1 MANTD
6 RPEGFRPHG
15 PVLRA
20 RKYIAGAA
28 VYPGDLV
35 HLEDDGKVDPAA
47 ASEGVIGVA
56 LTYASG
62 DLEEVIV
69 SDHPD
74 QIYIV
79 QADDG
84 GTTDVTAQTAVGLNF
99 PIVAASPST
108 AYKLSRQELDGSE
121 GATTA
126 ALPLRLLG
134 LADLPNNAW
143 GNFAKVLVMINN
155 NQLTNYNVGAEGL

>member
-1 MANTD
+1 MANVD

-20 RKYIAGAA
+20 NKYIAGAEIF
-28 VYPGDLV
+28 PGDLV
-35 HLEDDGKVDPAA
+35 HLEADGKVDPAA
-47 ASEGVIGVA
+47 ANEAVIGVA
-56 LTYASG
+56 LSYASG
-62 DLEEVIV
+62 DLAEVIV

-74 QIYIV
+74 QRYIV

-84 GTTDVTAQTAVGLNF
+84 GTTDVSDQSAVGLNY
-99 PIVAASPST
+99 PIVAASGSS

-121 GATTA
+121 SATTA
-126 ALPLRLLG
+126 SNPIRLLG

-143 GNFAKVLVMINN
+143 GNFAKVIVQINN
-155 NQLTNYNVGAEGL
+155 NQLTNGNVGAEGL